1 MSNKQ
6 SAKRRRR
13 ARRKVAPAAGMS
25 LSRPVATKIK
35 PKRTLLGPHL
45 SGAELAAALKGS
57 DASIAWPENAHVWI
71 AEKAEVLAATPPAEW
86 HCGKCGLP
94 WNGTDWWL
102 EACPNLVQFREG
114 WFDVE
119 SVAHW
124 LVRRIAFNWA
134 NRARAQL
141 RAGARQMI
149 DQPCDPRVKT
159 LFSKIAE
166 TIFADIEAGLDGPL
180 GWCATIDGL
189 NKLEAG
195 FEEEWS

>member
-6 SAKRRRR
+6 SAKQRRR
-13 ARRKVAPAAGMS
+13 ARRKVARAAGTS
-25 LSRPVATKIK
+25 VARPTATKIR
-35 PKRTLLGPHL
+35 PKQTLLGPQL

-57 DASIAWPENAHVWI
+57 DASIVWPENAHVWV
-71 AEKAEVLAATPPAEW
+71 AKKAEVLAAAPPAEW
-86 HCGKCGLP
+86 YCGRCGLP

-102 EACPNLVQFREG
+102 EACPNLVQFCEG

-119 SVAHW
+119 SVAQW
-124 LVRRIAFNWA
+124 LVRRIAFDWA
-134 NRARAQL
+134 NRDRARM

-149 DQPCDPRVKT
+149 DQQRDPRVKK
-159 LFSKIAE
+159 LFGRIAE
-166 TIFADIEAGLDGPL
+166 TVFADIDLGLDGPL

-195 FEEEWS
+195 LEEEAS

>member
-1 MSNKQ
+1 VRHVR
-6 SAKRRRR
+6 SAGSRTDREADANATCAQPRR
-13 ARRKVAPAAGMS
+13 AGSVSAAPARA
-25 LSRPVATKIK
+25 
-35 PKRTLLGPHL
+35 
-45 SGAELAAALKGS
+45 
-57 DASIAWPENAHVWI
+57 VWV

-86 HCGKCGLP
+86 HCAKCGLP

-102 EACPNLVQFREG
+102 EACPNLVQVREG

-134 NRARAQL
+134 NRDRAQM

-149 DQPCDPRVKT
+149 DQQRDPRVKK

-166 TIFADIEAGLDGPL
+166 TIFADIDAGLDGPL

-189 NKLEAG
+189 NKLETG